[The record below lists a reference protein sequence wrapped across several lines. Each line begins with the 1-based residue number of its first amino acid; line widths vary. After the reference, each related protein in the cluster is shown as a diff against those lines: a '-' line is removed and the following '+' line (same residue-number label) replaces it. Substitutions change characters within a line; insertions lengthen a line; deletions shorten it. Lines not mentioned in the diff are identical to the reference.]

1 MTMLEAAE
9 SRTAANTGLDF
20 LTGGTIIAMNIPY
33 TRIPR
38 EETITPGRMS
48 PQTAPRSVPRVH
60 PAADTDLTLVP
71 EEYRSETLRTFYAPV
86 PFSLGVRADP
96 ASFTAP
102 DQILYAGQTF
112 LVIAVKDWSAFGF
125 SKAIAVEKAD
135 A

>member
-1 MTMLEAAE
+1 MLQLSDIITDGELGAAPFIIRRRHYTLSAGEAV
-9 SRTAANTGLDF
+9 
-20 LTGGTIIAMNIPY
+20 LTDAKDIPTSGT
-33 TRIPR
+33 
-38 EETITPGRMS
+38 
-48 PQTAPRSVPRVH
+48 VH
-60 PAADTDLTLVP
+60 PTADADLALVP

-86 PFSLGVRADP
+86 PFSLGVRKN
-96 ASFTAP
+96 STGFTAP

>member
-1 MTMLEAAE
+1 MQLLADIITDEELGAAPFVIRRRHYTLSTGEAV
-9 SRTAANTGLDF
+9 
-20 LTGGTIIAMNIPY
+20 LTDTKEIPASGT
-33 TRIPR
+33 
-38 EETITPGRMS
+38 
-48 PQTAPRSVPRVH
+48 VH
-60 PAADTDLTLVP
+60 PTADADLTLVP
-71 EEYRSETLRTFYAPV
+71 EEYRSAILRTFYAPV

-102 DQILYAGQTF
+102 DQILYADRTF